1 VGCILAPLRG
11 WLHPSSYVLRG
22 SFCRPFGAF
31 WSFTRLP
38 TAGAVGCILAP
49 LRGWPSATAQIL
61 FDFRTNPYYDR
72 DLVRCRRQRVAFSIV
87 AEKSKLEWW
96 FTGSI
101 LLLAISILGF
111 AYLFWESYLV
121 TKR

>member
-1 VGCILAPLRG
+1 MGLVSVAPSGLIRCCIITHGWRRGLHSCAASRLASREAPG
-11 WLHPSSYVLRG
+11 T
-22 SFCRPFGAF
+22 A
-31 WSFTRLP
+31 TRHSHN
-38 TAGAVGCILAP
+38 TV
-49 LRGWPSATAQIL
+49 R
-61 FDFRTNPYYDR
+61 FRTIPHYER
-72 DLVRCRRQRVAFSIV
+72 DLVRCRRQQVAFFIM

>member
-1 VGCILAPLRG
+1 MSQEEDSIL
-11 WLHPSSYVLRG
+11 VM
-22 SFCRPFGAF
+22 
-31 WSFTRLP
+31 
-38 TAGAVGCILAP
+38 
-49 LRGWPSATAQIL
+49 
-61 FDFRTNPYYDR
+61 
-72 DLVRCRRQRVAFSIV
+72 
-87 AEKSKLEWW
+87 AERSKLEWW

>member
-1 VGCILAPLRG
+1 MPQAA
-11 WLHPSSYVLRG
+11 G
-22 SFCRPFGAF
+22 SI
-31 WSFTRLP
+31 SM
-38 TAGAVGCILAP
+38 IM
-49 LRGWPSATAQIL
+49 
-61 FDFRTNPYYDR
+61 
-72 DLVRCRRQRVAFSIV
+72 